1 MHRSDRHTDRDRQ
14 TEREMERRRT
24 AANYCSGRRECKRT
38 SAKLSI
44 NFGSFYMHISMMSTI
59 NIRISV
65 IKRNDKTGS
74 VNVW

>member
-1 MHRSDRHTDRDRQ
+1 MLTVLCTDQIDRLRERWRDVAQ
-14 TEREMERRRT
+14 LLTI
-24 AANYCSGRRECKRT
+24 AAAGGNANGRAPNFRLT
-38 SAKLSI
+38 
-44 NFGSFYMHISMMSTI
+44 FGSFYMHISMMSTI